1 MKHPLR
7 IGTAEAAPG
16 TRADGQVF
24 GMRTMPS
31 CLPGDWACSFGQVQE
46 TLDERG
52 VGR

>member
-16 TRADGQVF
+16 TRVDGQVF
-24 GMRTMPS
+24 GTRTMPS
-31 CLPGDWACSFGQVQE
+31 CRPGDWAGFFGEAQE
-46 TLDERG
+46 TLDERV